1 MASREVRHYF
11 IVLFGIYC
19 QAPCKSSALTLGKA
33 SMKLSGVAF
42 VIDMPWRKA
51 YS

>member
-11 IVLFGIYC
+11 IVLFGLCC
-19 QAPCKSSALTLGKA
+19 QAPSKSSAFTLGKA

-42 VIDMPWRKA
+42 VIDTP
-51 YS
+51 